1 MLVRVILVEIT
12 GNELNYTC
20 DVHKIG
26 KSVFSILF
34 AEDYLRILKKL

>member
-1 MLVRVILVEIT
+1 MLVRVIMVEIT

-20 DVHKIG
+20 GVHKIG

-34 AEDYLRILKKL
+34 AEDYSRIIKSL